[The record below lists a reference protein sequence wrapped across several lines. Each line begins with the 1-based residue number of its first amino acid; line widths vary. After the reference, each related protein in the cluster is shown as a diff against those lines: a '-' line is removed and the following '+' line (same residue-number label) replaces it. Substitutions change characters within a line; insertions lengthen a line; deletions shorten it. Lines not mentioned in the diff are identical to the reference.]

1 MNNHTLLEILQDK
14 RIQRLINIGISIT
27 GCKTEENIIERIKEK
42 LKGKEGPST
51 KWEQLEIK
59 M

>member
-1 MNNHTLLEILQDK
+1 MNNRTLLEILQDK
-14 RIQRLINIGISIT
+14 RVQKLINMAVSYT

-51 KWEQLEIK
+51 KWEQLEIE